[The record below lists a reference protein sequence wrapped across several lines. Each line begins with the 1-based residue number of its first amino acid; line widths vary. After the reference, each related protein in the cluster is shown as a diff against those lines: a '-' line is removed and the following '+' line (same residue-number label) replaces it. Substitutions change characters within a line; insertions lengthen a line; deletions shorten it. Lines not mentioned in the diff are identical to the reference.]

1 MPWLLTLHITA
12 LLGWCGA
19 LLYLPALMVA
29 TQQPQSTTARHPD
42 SAGRAATPQ
51 PKHFVLPRV
60 VYCWIATPTALATI
74 LAGTLVF
81 FHYRIF
87 ELWLIFK
94 LALVTLLVILHLLAG
109 LLIARA
115 EQGHHQHLRGS
126 CYAIAALSFATI
138 TAILW
143 LVLAKPLREF

>member
-19 LLYLPALMVA
+19 LLYLPALVVA
-29 TQQPQSTTARHPD
+29 TPQREVEVVHDPDTAGP
-42 SAGRAATPQ
+42 AATPRL
-51 PKHFVLPRV
+51 KHFSLPRV

-74 LAGTLVF
+74 IAGTLVF

-115 EQGHHQHLRGS
+115 ERGHHQRLRSS
-126 CYAIAALSFATI
+126 CYAIAALSFAII

-143 LVLAKPLREF
+143 VVLAKPLREF